1 MITQKEQVK
10 QEKAEQL
17 SEIIKSYIDEMDDLS
32 NTSDFNIDSIEE
44 KWTELVES
52 TKLIYKEVNA
62 QIIDHINEKQIIK
75 EKKGVHQERGDI
87 EKRQEECKEDT
98 DDPGMA

>member
-1 MITQKEQVK
+1 MLMIMQKEQVK

-17 SEIIKSYIDEMDDLS
+17 SEIIKSYIDEMDNLS
-32 NTSDFNIDSIEE
+32 DSADFNIDSIEE

-62 QIIDHINEKQIIK
+62 QIIERISEKQIIK
-75 EKKGVHQERGDI
+75 EKKGIRQERGDT
-87 EKRQEECKEDT
+87 EKRQEE
-98 DDPGMA
+98 

>member
-1 MITQKEQVK
+1 MIMQKEQVK

-32 NTSDFNIDSIEE
+32 DTADFNIDSIEE

-62 QIIDHINEKQIIK
+62 QIIERINEKQIIK
-75 EKKGVHQERGDI
+75 EKKGIRREGGDS
-87 EKRQEECKEDT
+87 EK
-98 DDPGMA
+98 

>member
-1 MITQKEQVK
+1 MIMQKEQVK

-17 SEIIKSYIDEMDDLS
+17 SEIIKSYIDEMDNLS
-32 NTSDFNIDSIEE
+32 DSADFNIDSIEE

-62 QIIDHINEKQIIK
+62 QIIERISEKQIIK
-75 EKKGVHQERGDI
+75 EKKGIRGERGDT
-87 EKRQEECKEDT
+87 EKRQEE
-98 DDPGMA
+98 

>member
-1 MITQKEQVK
+1 MIMQKEQVK

-17 SEIIKSYIDEMDDLS
+17 SEIIKSYIDEMDNLS
-32 NTSDFNIDSIEE
+32 DSADFNIDSIEE

-62 QIIDHINEKQIIK
+62 QIIERISEKQIIK
-75 EKKGVHQERGDI
+75 EKKGIRRERGDT
-87 EKRQEECKEDT
+87 EKRQEE
-98 DDPGMA
+98 